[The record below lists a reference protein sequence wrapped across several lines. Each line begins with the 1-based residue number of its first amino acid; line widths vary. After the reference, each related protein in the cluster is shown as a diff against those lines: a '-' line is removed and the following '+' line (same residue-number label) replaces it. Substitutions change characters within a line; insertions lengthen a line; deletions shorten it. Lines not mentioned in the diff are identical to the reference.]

1 MKRLSIF
8 ISLLLCAGLA
18 FATDLQTALKETAEQ
33 FSASLKP
40 KSVVAIIGIHS
51 ESPVLSDFMLDELT
65 LRLVQL
71 KKLTIADRA
80 NLEAIKKEMSFQL
93 SGEVGDES
101 IQQLG
106 AKIGAETVIQG
117 TVKQLGKSARYTLT
131 IRALDVTTAAVTDMY
146 RANVEPNEIEASM
159 LGVKAVNKT
168 NAPYSIGSVGFQNL
182 LFGLGSYRTGH
193 PGDGAVLTV
202 GHIVGWGCFFAGIG
216 VLAAIDSE
224 RISLYREDQRA
235 ERDKPESSSYDYEN
249 KYRQW
254 QEKKYSREDRRRS
267 LNDDIPASIA
277 LVSVGIIVEVG
288 TIIYGFVAPAV
299 HLKRARANALAAND
313 TGVKFNLAYT
323 SSGDIAPQI
332 SYKIRY

>member
-1 MKRLSIF
+1 MKKLIIF
-8 ISLLLCAGLA
+8 ISLLLCAGFA
-18 FATDLQTALKETAEQ
+18 FAADVQTALKETAEQ

-117 TVKQLGKSARYTLT
+117 TLKQLGKSARYMLT

-146 RANVEPNEIEASM
+146 RAAVELNEIEASM
-159 LGVKAVNKT
+159 LGVKAVKKT
-168 NAPYSIGSVGFQNL
+168 PTQYSVASVGFQNL

-202 GHIVGWGCFFAGIG
+202 GHLLGWSLLFGGLG
-216 VLAAIDSE
+216 VLVSDDGSQRLSRNHFNTTEEYNEYLHQQSSRSADKEAAGLGVM
-224 RISLYREDQRA
+224 ISGVL
-235 ERDKPESSSYDYEN
+235 
-249 KYRQW
+249 
-254 QEKKYSREDRRRS
+254 
-267 LNDDIPASIA
+267 I
-277 LVSVGIIVEVG
+277 EVG
-288 TIIYGFVAPAV
+288 SIIYGFVMPAV
-299 HLKRARANALAAND
+299 HLKRARANAVAASD
-313 TGVKFNLAYT
+313 TGFKFNLAYT
-323 SSGDIAPQI
+323 SSGNIAPQI

>member
-1 MKRLSIF
+1 MKKLIIF
-8 ISLLLCAGLA
+8 ISLLLCAG
-18 FATDLQTALKETAEQ
+18 FAVAADVQTALKETAEQ
-33 FSASLKP
+33 FSASLKE

-117 TVKQLGKSARYTLT
+117 TLKQLGKSARYTLT

-146 RANVEPNEIEASM
+146 RETVELNEIEAEM
-159 LGVKAVNKT
+159 LGKAATVKKT
-168 NAPYSIGSVGFQNL
+168 KAPYSVASVGFQNL

-202 GHIVGWGCFFAGIG
+202 GHLLGWSFLFGGLG
-216 VLAAIDSE
+216 VLVGRDSDSPP
-224 RISLYREDQRA
+224 RSRNDFII
-235 ERDKPESSSYDYEN
+235 ERDYQEYE
-249 KYRQW
+249 
-254 QEKKYSREDRRRS
+254 RRRTQKMRADKDLGLGLMIS
-267 LNDDIPASIA
+267 GVLI
-277 LVSVGIIVEVG
+277 EVG
-288 TIIYGFVAPAV
+288 SIIYGFVMPAV
-299 HLKRARANALAAND
+299 HLKRARANAVAAND
-313 TGVKFNLAYT
+313 TGFKFNLAYT
-323 SSGDIAPQI
+323 SSGDIAPQL